1 MQKLFCIVLDTKY
14 SQTLSLYTF
23 VSTLSVYDLHTIML
37 HVSGHK
43 GSAWKNDTK
52 HLCQFSCFNTNT
64 CTDVKTYYNETTS
77 RFAGNRLLY
86 IPYLMQETLLL
97 MLQSTAES

>member
-1 MQKLFCIVLDTKY
+1 
-14 SQTLSLYTF
+14 
-23 VSTLSVYDLHTIML
+23 ML

-64 CTDVKTYYNETTS
+64 CTDVKRYYNETTS

-86 IPYLMQETLLL
+86 ILYLMQETLLL
-97 MLQSTAES
+97 MLNIHKRNFISDAVALITKYGRELNEKMSI